1 MYQRTDLEKNHERRR
16 TSRRREE
23 PMWRQL
29 AELFRPDDVDFELT
43 DRDRDDAELF
53 DSTGLYAVDTF
64 QGGIFGQLTNPANRW
79 FELTLQDEERARY
92 RPVKDWLYRTTNL
105 IYSSLSPGVSSFY
118 TQVPAWFANLGIFGN
133 GYFSQIEIIGEQ
145 SISDRAHA
153 VGQCYVERDA
163 IGRLNDFDL
172 RYKRTGK
179 QIGEFFERGDY
190 NPQQLREDGSYTLVH
205 SVCRNRDFRQGRI
218 GAQNL
223 PWLSYYWSPD
233 LPSLWRPR
241 GYWEMP
247 YHAIGWNTR
256 DGRDYDTG
264 PGHNARPDA
273 ATLNEMERSHLVG
286 GQFMAEPPILVHS
299 ETALTAADVV
309 PNAVL
314 EGAVT
319 ADGKPLVQVL
329 ERKQQLQVSLTQS
342 EQKRNA
348 IRAAFYY
355 TLMQLVQR
363 PQMTAT
369 EFLGFQSEILKL
381 MAPNLVRIQHNGLS
395 PFIGRRF
402 RMLQRSG
409 QLDAFVGPPP
419 PELQGRLDIEYV
431 SPLAK
436 VQKQAKAQGVLG
448 WVGQMGKIAAESG
461 QPDVWDN
468 VDVDVVASV
477 TADAM
482 TEVPAVARDPRAV
495 AQIRQGRA
503 QAQERQM
510 QVEQA
515 GQVADVIA
523 TVSHAQQAKTLS
535 DKRAASQ

>member
-1 MYQRTDLEKNHERRR
+1 MYSRDDLAKDHERRR
-16 TSRRREE
+16 TIRRREE
-23 PMWRQL
+23 PTWRQL
-29 AELFRPDDVDFELT
+29 AELFRPDDADFELT
-43 DRDRDDAELF
+43 DRNRDDAELF

-92 RPVKDWLYRTTNL
+92 RPVKDWLYRATNL
-105 IYSSLSPGVSSFY
+105 LYSSLSPGVSSFY
-118 TQVPAWFANLGIFGN
+118 TQVPAWFANLGVFGN
-133 GYFSQIEIIGEQ
+133 GYFSQIEMIGEQ

-163 IGRLNDFDL
+163 VGRVSDFDL

-179 QIGEFFERGDY
+179 QLAGFFERGDY
-190 NPQQLREDGSYTLVH
+190 DPAQLREDGSYTVVH
-205 SVCRNRDFRQGRI
+205 TVCRNRDYKQGRI
-218 GAQNL
+218 SAQNL
-223 PWLSYYWSPD
+223 PYLSYYWSED
-233 LPSLWRPR
+233 LKSLWRPR

-247 YHAIGWNTR
+247 YNAIGWNTR

-273 ATLNEMERSHLVG
+273 ATLNEMERSSLVAH
-286 GQFMAEPPILVHS
+286 QFAAEPPILVRS
-299 ETALTAADVV
+299 ETALTAADIV

-314 EGAVT
+314 
-319 ADGKPLVQVL
+319 DGSVSEKGDALVKIL
-329 ERKQQLQVSLTQS
+329 ERQQDLRGVEGKS

-348 IRAAFYY
+348 MRAAFYY

-369 EFLGFQSEILKL
+369 EFTGFQSEMLKL

-395 PFIGRRF
+395 PFMARRF
-402 RMLQRSG
+402 RILQRSG

-448 WVGQMGKIAAESG
+448 WANEMGRLASEYQ
-461 QPDVWDN
+461 QPDILDN
-468 VDVDVVASV
+468 VDVDVIASV

-482 TEVPAVARDPRAV
+482 TEVPSVARDPRVV

-503 QAQERQM
+503 AQQQQQAK
-510 QVEQA
+510 VEQA
-515 GQVADVIA
+515 GQMADVIA
-523 TVSHAQQAKTLS
+523 TMSHAQQAKTLA
-535 DKRAASQ
+535 DNRGARR